1 MKTRSPLS
9 GTGPPRALVSAGKGR
24 GYVLIV
30 TLWVMMLLSLM
41 LAGLS
46 YQVRVETALERRAL
60 EQSKLRL
67 AARGAIHQASA
78 RLRSHATDKY
88 HSPQA
93 PWWSEESLYRN
104 QSIGE
109 VLVSLPSSRPP
120 VSEAPLFGL
129 DDEESRLNI
138 NKAEPEH
145 LMGFP
150 GISTVLAES
159 MVRFRRERQENS
171 GDRLGS
177 GTGTDVEASGKLVNG
192 PLRTLRE
199 LLEVEGVSEELL
211 FAPRDGGKPPLASFL
226 TCTSSGRVN
235 INSAPEEVLTA
246 LGFGEGVVNLIMSQR
261 RQGIVYRSV
270 EDAASALH
278 LDTSGKKWK
287 RLSKYLSVRSNTFR
301 VRAFA
306 TLPGREQAYNT
317 EATVYIGGEKLVFAR
332 WREY

>member
-1 MKTRSPLS
+1 MKTLSPFS
-9 GTGPPRALVSAGKGR
+9 GTGLPRSLLSAGKSR

-46 YQVRVETALERRAL
+46 YQVRVETSLERRAL
-60 EQSKLRL
+60 EQSRLRL

-78 RLRSHATDKY
+78 RLRTHATDKY
-88 HSPQA
+88 HSPRV
-93 PWWSEESLYRN
+93 PWWSDESFYRN
-104 QSIGE
+104 QSIGG
-109 VLVSLPSSRPP
+109 VLVSLPSTRPLESK
-120 VSEAPLFGL
+120 VPLFGL
-129 DDEESRLNI
+129 DDEESRLNV
-138 NKAEPEH
+138 NKAEPEQ

-159 MVRFRRERQENS
+159 IVRFRRERQENS
-171 GDRLGS
+171 GGGQGAGS
-177 GTGTDVEASGKLVNG
+177 DVEASDKLVNG
-192 PLRTLRE
+192 PLRTLQE
-199 LLEVEGVSEELL
+199 LLEVEGVSEQLL

-235 INSAPEEVLTA
+235 INSASEEVLTA
-246 LGFGEGVVNLIMSQR
+246 VGFSEGIVNLILSQR
-261 RQGIVYRSV
+261 RHGMAYRSL
-270 EDAASALH
+270 EEAASALN

-287 RLSKYLSVRSNTFR
+287 HLSKALSVRSSTFR
-301 VRAFA
+301 VRAVA

-317 EATVYIGGEKLVFAR
+317 EATVYIGGETLVFAR